1 MEHTDYSKLLK
12 HVKQHAIDELKA
24 ALKAHGGS
32 YSWETEDDCPIVAA
46 NPDDYEPE
54 PLDVCIHSIS
64 VDCYGDF
71 VFEAT
76 GKESGYEI
84 DYLCIDDIFVE
95 HIGYII
101 DNMDDI
107 PAQSG
112 SADASASSGKN
123 PDGIYFILSTT
134 KAVPAIC
141 ATEEDKLKSVAVGY
155 KLGNK
160 FANVVLHDAADGEEI
175 SLCSED
181 KTPCGTSSFFR
192 NTFRQAI
199 TDWDGE
205 GNTNDIREAL
215 NPQIKL
221 NDDQYIPSVAQLHL
235 LLMNIVEVNKALK
248 EAGGE
253 PLKEDCYWSSTEYSS
268 NFTWHVSFG
277 SWFTNYGHKYGN
289 FTVRPA
295 VAYCPL

>member
-1 MEHTDYSKLLK
+1 MKHTDFYYLFK
-12 HVKQHAIDELKA
+12 HVKQHVIDELKA

-141 ATEEDKLKSVAVGY
+141 ATEEDKLKSIAVGY
-155 KLGNK
+155 KLGNR
-160 FANVVLHDAADGEEI
+160 FANVVLHDAAEGEEI
-175 SLCSED
+175 SLCLED
-181 KTPCGTSSFFR
+181 KTPCGTSLFFR
-192 NTFRQAI
+192 NTFQQAI

-221 NDDQYIPSVAQLHL
+221 KDDQYIPSVAQLHL
-235 LLMNIVEVNKALK
+235 LLMNIVEVNKALE

-253 PLKEDCYWSSTEYSS
+253 PLKEDLYWSSTKNSRIFVWYVNFNNGHTHYYSKY
-268 NFTWHVSFG
+268 
-277 SWFTNYGHKYGN
+277 NYLA
-289 FTVRPA
+289 VRPA
-295 VAYCPL
+295 VAYSPL